1 MNNTTLEHHYDSTI
15 MVITSFFGFV
25 SFMENA
31 VVLSFIVKL
40 VKKFSSSTEQHEFI
54 KQLLVLCMNDTLSSV
69 LLFWLSVFRVTGKES
84 ALICVF
90 VGVLPVMFQLMTVS
104 NITCICAFRYA
115 MARNLRKRAAVRQ
128 SRFTLCL
135 VVVNV
140 TVGVVT
146 VATFSAT
153 LELIP
158 IPEGTDIV
166 CEYIAVTSF
175 KTQQMVVILFI
186 GPAML
191 FMVVCDILCV
201 LTILRLQIELKM
213 VVQTEGSSNTT
224 TSSLS
229 QQQTVS
235 RKFGQ
240 SRAICTIILILTC
253 FNISILPIV
262 VGMSFDISGTQFS
275 SYVKHT
281 CFLCMFLNSMINPI
295 IIVIRIQEVRQLFM
309 RVWRDLKPRLMF
321 CCPCIHE

>member
-1 MNNTTLEHHYDSTI
+1 
-15 MVITSFFGFV
+15 
-25 SFMENA
+25 MENA

-54 KQLLVLCMNDTLSSV
+54 KQLLVLCMNDTLSSFI
-69 LLFWLSVFRVTGKES
+69 LFWLGLLRVTGKES

-146 VATFSAT
+146 VAAFSAT
-153 LELIP
+153 LELVL
-158 IPEGTDIV
+158 IPEGAYIA
-166 CEYIAVTSF
+166 CSYIAVTSS
-175 KTQQMVVILFI
+175 KTQQMVLLLYIV
-186 GPAML
+186 PVML
-191 FMVVCDILCV
+191 CMVVCDILCV
-201 LTILRLQIELKM
+201 ITILRLHIELKM

-229 QQQTVS
+229 QQQAAS
-235 RKFGQ
+235 RKSGQ

-275 SYVKHT
+275 SDVKRA
-281 CFLCMFLNSMINPI
+281 CFLCMYLNSMMNPI
-295 IIVIRIQEVRQLFM
+295 IIAVRIQEVRQLF
-309 RVWRDLKPRLMF
+309 RKVWRDLKPRIML
-321 CCPCIHE
+321 CCPCIQE